1 MILAGSAYLFY
12 ENQKLNEER
21 QRLLARLVLPPT
33 DTESD
38 KSVLPPPKPATTTT
52 EIKEEEPVSST
63 TTTEVE
69 VTTTL
74 QAAVTTSLES
84 TTTTAAA
91 EEVEE
96 EEVTTTTLPEA
107 AAQTGVAESDR
118 ISVSD
123 VNLVPL
129 QSPKG
134 IKVAYRLVNKSQEGK
149 KITGY
154 TFVLAKNDE
163 MEKSVVEVFPNTA
176 VVEEGQPVDHK
187 KGVAFSI
194 FQFKTIRG
202 RIYTK
207 DPIKEILILVY
218 DHDGELLYSQSY
230 PVPSA

>member
-1 MILAGSAYLFY
+1 M
-12 ENQKLNEER
+12 
-21 QRLLARLVLPPT
+21 VLPPT

-84 TTTTAAA
+84 TTTTA
-91 EEVEE
+91 EEVE